1 MSKLACYLQKRTL
14 FPSLPPIFVNMAA
27 LAGKDFPEEVAFM
40 HVPYVAEK
48 AGVHEV
54 CGMPVKY
61 DASKGKLST
70 SPCSLSV
77 TLLEKPQPADQFGS
91 TIVEF
96 KNKKVVVVAV
106 PGAFTPTCSEKHV
119 PTFLEQ
125 KDALKA
131 KGVDQIIVIAYNDP
145 FVMSAWGKANGVT
158 DDFIVGSLTRPWSS
172 SPATQLQHARGL

>member
-1 MSKLACYLQKRTL
+1 
-14 FPSLPPIFVNMAA
+14 MAA
-27 LAGKDFPEEVAFM
+27 LVGKDFPEGVAFM

-61 DASKGKLST
+61 DASKGRPLVSQLPFQSFSRGEARSLLTLSN
-70 SPCSLSV
+70 P
-77 TLLEKPQPADQFGS
+77 
-91 TIVEF
+91 EF
-96 KNKKVVVVAV
+96 KNKKVVLVAV

-131 KGVDQIIVIAYNDP
+131 KGVDQVIVIAYNDA

-158 DDFIVGSLTRPWSS
+158 DDFIVGFLLLTRP
-172 SPATQLQHARGL
+172 